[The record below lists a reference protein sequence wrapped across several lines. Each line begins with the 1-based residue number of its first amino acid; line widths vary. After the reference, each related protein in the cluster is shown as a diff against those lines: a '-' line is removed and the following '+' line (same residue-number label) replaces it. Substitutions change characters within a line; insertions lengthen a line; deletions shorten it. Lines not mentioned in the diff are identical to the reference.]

1 MKTTDQE
8 LLGSYARHGSE
19 AAFRELVRRH
29 TDLVYSTATRLVVDP
44 HLAED
49 VSQRVFVALAKNAGQ
64 LAHRATI
71 SGWLHRTTH
80 SFSVMTIRTEERRRL
95 REQKAAPMFSDS
107 SDSNSVW
114 DRVAPY
120 LDDAVSQLDEADRD
134 LMMLRFF
141 QRKTAREIGEQ
152 LGLSEEAAQKRVTRA
167 LERLRG
173 LLAKRGLTVSGA
185 VLAGAI
191 STQAV
196 PAAPAGLAGKLALS
210 ALAAHV
216 AGPVAGF
223 LLKPLA
229 FSAQFKSHPI
239 ATAIALAACLSLGTG
254 GFVAGKAAAAKH
266 WAAMAWREAVLAAAD
281 EPAVA
286 NEPMPAPATISDPT
300 GQPAVEE
307 LSVVKILAEAA
318 QHFRS
323 VETDPDATA
332 KGIVE
337 MQKLRPQDAT
347 EALRQLESYRGEP
360 GVFRLMAPHVMKL
373 WAQTEPRAAMEYASN
388 LDYAS
393 SPLENHHARAL
404 AQELISRVW
413 ARREPEAAWE
423 WYRQTS
429 DSLPPG
435 ARGDGSWA
443 ALPKPIFTEW
453 AGRDAVG
460 ALAELEKAESDYE
473 RAAIEGIAE
482 ATAVTQFRPSILS
495 AIGQMKDD
503 ELRRRLAAR
512 MSEAWARVDP
522 PSAAEWASGLTFQNP
537 IARLHVTTEAFEE
550 WWELDRHAAAVWML
564 THAPGEMMDQLKG
577 LASPDQIQ
585 KLLDAAR

>member
-1 MKTTDQE
+1 MNETTDQE

-49 VSQRVFVALAKNAGQ
+49 VSQRVFVALAKNARK

-95 REQKAAPMFSDS
+95 REQKAAPMLSDS

-120 LDDAVSQLDEADRD
+120 LDVAVSQLDEADRD

-152 LGLSEEAAQKRVTRA
+152 LGLSEEAAQKRMTRA

-196 PAAPAGLAGKLALS
+196 QAAPAGLAGKLALS
-210 ALAAHV
+210 ALTAQV
-216 AGPVAGF
+216 AGPVAAGF
-223 LLKPLA
+223 KPFA
-229 FSAQFKSHPI
+229 FIAQLKSHPI

-254 GFVAGKAAAAKH
+254 GFIAGRAVASKH
-266 WAAMAWREAVLAAAD
+266 WAAMAWREAVLAAPD

-286 NEPMPAPATISDPT
+286 NEPMPAAATVSNPT
-300 GQPAVEE
+300 GQPAVQE

-337 MQKLRPQDAT
+337 MQKLRPADAA
-347 EALRQLESYRGEP
+347 EALRLIESYRGEP
-360 GVFRLMAPHVMKL
+360 GVFRFMAPHVMKL
-373 WAQTEPRAAMEYASN
+373 WAQTEPRAAMEYASKLEYTPN
-388 LDYAS
+388 R
-393 SPLENHHARAL
+393 LENHHARAL

-413 ARREPEAAWE
+413 AQREPEAAWE

-429 DSLPPG
+429 DSLPG
-435 ARGDGSWA
+435 MRGDSSWGR
-443 ALPKPIFTEW
+443 LPKPIFTEW

-460 ALAELEKAESDYE
+460 ALAELAKVGPDDE
-473 RAAIEGIAE
+473 RAPIEGIAE
-482 ATAVTQFRPSILS
+482 ATAITQFRPAILS
-495 AIGQMKDD
+495 AIEQMKDD

-522 PSAAEWASGLTFQNP
+522 QSAAEWASGLTFQDP
-537 IARLHVTTEAFEE
+537 LGRLHVATEAFEE

-585 KLLDAAR
+585 KLQDAAR

>member
-1 MKTTDQE
+1 MNETTDQE
-8 LLGSYARHGSE
+8 LLGSYARNGSE

-29 TDLVYSTATRLVVDP
+29 TDLVYSTAARLVVDR

-49 VSQRVFVALAKNAGQ
+49 VSQRVFVALAKNARK

-95 REQKAAPMFSDS
+95 REQKAAPMLSDS
-107 SDSNSVW
+107 PDSNAVW

-120 LDDAVSQLDEADRD
+120 LDDAVSQLDETDRD

-173 LLAKRGLTVSGA
+173 QLARRGLNVSGA

-196 PAAPAGLAGKLALS
+196 QAAPAGLAGKLALS
-210 ALAAHV
+210 CLAAQV
-216 AGPVAGF
+216 AGPVTAGF
-223 LLKPLA
+223 NPFA
-229 FSAQFKSHPI
+229 FIAQLKSHPI

-254 GFVAGKAAAAKH
+254 GFVTGRTAASKH
-266 WAAMAWREAVLAAAD
+266 WAAMAWREAVLAAPE

-286 NEPMPAPATISDPT
+286 NEPVPALAPT
-300 GQPAVEE
+300 GPLAVQE
-307 LSVVKILAEAA
+307 LSVAKILAEAA

-323 VETDPDATA
+323 VEIDPDATA
-332 KGIVE
+332 KGIVAL
-337 MQKLRPQDAT
+337 QKLRPEHAA
-347 EALRQLESYRGEP
+347 EALRLLESYRREA
-360 GVFRLMAPHVMKL
+360 VFRLMAPHVMKL

-388 LDYAS
+388 LEYS
-393 SPLENHHARAL
+393 SNRLENHHARAL

-413 ARREPEAAWE
+413 ARREPEAAWQ

-429 DSLPPG
+429 DSRPPA
-435 ARGDGSWA
+435 ARGDSSWA
-443 ALPKPIFTEW
+443 LLPKPIFTEW

-460 ALAELEKAESDYE
+460 ALAEFEKAGSDDE

-482 ATAVTQFRPSILS
+482 ATANTQFRPAILS

-503 ELRRRLAAR
+503 EQRRRLAAR

-522 PSAAEWASGLTFQNP
+522 RSAAEWASGLTFQDP
-537 IARLHVTTEAFEE
+537 LGRLHVTTEAFEE

-577 LASPDQIQ
+577 LASPAQIQ
-585 KLLDAAR
+585 KLQDAAR